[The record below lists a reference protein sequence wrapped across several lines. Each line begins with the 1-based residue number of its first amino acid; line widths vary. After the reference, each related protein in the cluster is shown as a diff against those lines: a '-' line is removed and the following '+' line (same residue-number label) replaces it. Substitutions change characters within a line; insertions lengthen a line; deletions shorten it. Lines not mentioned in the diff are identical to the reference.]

1 MALLPKRA
9 GANTKSNSRL
19 NGSSEQQQH
28 SYRSVEIIPHSSGRC
43 AAVDSLAG
51 YRILA
56 DEAPSLPLPDCDYA
70 ECKCRYAP
78 YKDRR
83 AGLRRDADVG
93 IAGMASMLRD
103 DSGRSDAPGR
113 RTEDKGKN

>member
-1 MALLPKRA
+1 MAFFSKLA
-9 GANTKSNSRL
+9 GANTNSKPKSTAASA
-19 NGSSEQQQH
+19 QQQR
-28 SYRSVEIIPHSSGRC
+28 SYRSVEIIPHSSGHC
-43 AAVDSLAG
+43 AAVDELTG

-56 DEAPSLPLPDCDYA
+56 DEAPSLPLPNCDHG

-83 AGLRRDADVG
+83 AGMRRDADVG
-93 IAGMASMLRD
+93 IAGVASMLHA

-113 RTEDKGKN
+113 RADDKDND